1 MFAAIVESKPQNP
14 TAENVHTV
22 HIPINVTNL
31 LRHKKIPCNQSA
43 TGYLYQLLN
52 AKTYIWR

>member
-1 MFAAIVESKPQNP
+1 MFADIVESKSPNP
-14 TAENVHTV
+14 TAGNVPTV

-52 AKTYIWR
+52 TKTYI

>member
-14 TAENVHTV
+14 TAENVPTV

-52 AKTYIWR
+52 IKTYI